1 MYQRDKHHR
10 PVCYYDVDKLKD
22 LQDKPAVMT
31 DSILHMLNYA
41 MEHLLVPGH
50 VEQWITIINLE
61 NVALTSIP
69 VTALK

>member
-50 VEQWITIINLE
+50 VE
-61 NVALTSIP
+61 
-69 VTALK
+69 